1 MSQYMDMTKADGCFG
16 VIPENGETIVFTGVS
31 INSMPLSVKRK
42 EGEVYADFAKKYGIH
57 FIFDDDIPNI
67 DFYSVPRLDIGAKD
81 DAGGFIASVT
91 EPFSLSDP
99 IRLVYIS
106 PDRQCY
112 LITQDAT
119 EFLSIVSEWR
129 DRLIPFDGVTLY
141 ASKEKAK
148 QEYEI
153 IDFEKTKEYRDLI
166 EMING

>member
-1 MSQYMDMTKADGCFG
+1 MIQYIDMTKADGCFG

-57 FIFDDDIPNI
+57 FIFDDDIPDI

-81 DAGGFIASVT
+81 DVGGFIASVT

-99 IRLVYIS
+99 ISLVYIS

-112 LITQDAT
+112 LITKDAT

-141 ASKEKAK
+141 ASKEKVK

-153 IDFEKTKEYRDLI
+153 IDFEKTKEYRDLM
-166 EMING
+166 EMINR

>member
-1 MSQYMDMTKADGCFG
+1 M
-16 VIPENGETIVFTGVS
+16 
-31 INSMPLSVKRK
+31 
-42 EGEVYADFAKKYGIH
+42 
-57 FIFDDDIPNI
+57 
-67 DFYSVPRLDIGAKD
+67 
-81 DAGGFIASVT
+81 T

-119 EFLSIVSEWR
+119 EFLSIVSEWK

-153 IDFEKTKEYRDLI
+153 IDFEKTKEYRDLM
-166 EMING
+166 EMINR